1 MSIRRLFFILLPLA
15 SLWACSGGGGGTS
28 TSPQAAWE
36 KFRHDT
42 NNSGAASGAVAA
54 NNAHML
60 SVPID
65 VPPATPGA
73 ISSSPAIAEDGTV
86 YVGSEGGTLAV
97 LDANLG
103 VKARLTSC
111 GACPGNPPLGAL
123 ASSPAVYRLNDT
135 MSVLIGSRTGSVY
148 VFYQDAANH
157 PLQCTACFRPN
168 PADFGPDATINA
180 AFVSSPSFT
189 TDPVIFTIN
198 GIFIGASIEVD
209 QGGSVRHVGKLYA
222 INTSGILNWQFPRPG
237 DPDIGPVT
245 SSPAL
250 GSGNIWYFTTADGYL
265 YALTSDGRLKWKTP
279 TGAPDDPSLP
289 FAPSVLT
296 TANYVFSPTANG
308 DILAMSADQ
317 LVSFRVAS
325 EDASFT
331 ASLATGGPPEVTP
344 SPTVPGPPGTPTAT
358 PTFGTTSLVY
368 GVTWSGHV
376 VAFDVALPTPTV
388 YPTPQTPIPT
398 PVISSPALSTDG
410 FLVFGSIDGQLHIV
424 STITGSELFQPP
436 ITLADGVPIRSS
448 PSVSAAGVIYVGADN
463 GLLYAVGLP

>member
-1 MSIRRLFFILLPLA
+1 MSIPRLFLVVLPLA

-28 TSPQAAWE
+28 TPPQAAWG

-42 NNSGAASGAVAA
+42 GNSGAAVAAVAT

-60 SVPID
+60 SLPID

-111 GACPGNPPLGAL
+111 AACPGNPPLGAL
-123 ASSPAVYRLNDT
+123 ISSPAVYMVNNT
-135 MSVLIGSRTGSVY
+135 MSVLVASRTGSVY
-148 VFYQDAANH
+148 VFYQDAPDH

-168 PADFGPDATINA
+168 PADFGADATINA

-189 TDPVIFTIN
+189 TDPVIFTIS

-209 QGGSVRHVGKLYA
+209 QGGSTRHVGKLYA

-250 GSGNIWYFTTADGYL
+250 GDGNSWYFTAADGYL
-265 YALTSDGRLKWKTP
+265 YALTSDGSLKWKTAI
-279 TGAPDDPSLP
+279 GAPGDLSLP

-296 TANYVFSPTANG
+296 TGNYVVSPTASG
-308 DILAMSADQ
+308 EILAISADQ
-317 LVSFRVAS
+317 LVSFHVAS
-325 EDASFT
+325 EGSSFT
-331 ASLATGGPPEVTP
+331 ASLAAGGPPQGTP
-344 SPTVPGPPGTPTAT
+344 TTVPGPPGTPTAT
-358 PTFGTTSLVY
+358 PTLGTTSLVY
-368 GVTWSGHV
+368 GVTQAGHV
-376 VAFDVALPTPTV
+376 VGFDVALPTPTL

-398 PVISSPALSTDG
+398 PVISSPALSSDG
-410 FLVFGSIDGQLHIV
+410 FLVFGSLDGQLHIV
-424 STITGSELFQPP
+424 NTITGGELFQPP

-448 PSVSAAGVIYVGADN
+448 PSISANGVIYVGADN
-463 GLLYAVGLP
+463 GVLYAVGLP